1 MEKRKLHIKLNH
13 ESFNTLGEVDNNIIT
28 YYESNKL
35 RSKMI
40 IDLNNKT
47 IEKDNIDYNI
57 KLDFDKNNE
66 ILLKRENGKINL
78 DIKLIKFDIST
89 NKIVVNYEI
98 VDSKEKVILEI
109 EGDLR

>member
-13 ESFNTLGEVDNNIIT
+13 ESFTTLGSIDNNIIT

-40 IDLNNKT
+40 IDL
-47 IEKDNIDYNI
+47 EKETLVKENIDYKI
-57 KLDFDKNNE
+57 SLDFKKNNE
-66 ILLKRENGKINL
+66 IFLKKEDGKINL
-78 DIKLIKFDIST
+78 DIKLLKFKKDDKSLI
-89 NKIVVNYEI
+89 INYQI
-98 VDSKEKVILEI
+98 IDSKEEVILEI